1 MIKKKYAYAFATSAA
16 RSGRINV
23 IQVLTPFI
31 GIVNTRISSSLS
43 TSLQPQTITSVNNKK
58 TEILSEQAEAI
69 RILLPIMKNTSRD
82 FGFGFRHPLRW
93 QEKDGD
99 LLSQ

>member
-1 MIKKKYAYAFATSAA
+1 MQEYLAVYLLHCNLTQS
-16 RSGRINV
+16 RIELA
-23 IQVLTPFI
+23 II
-31 GIVNTRISSSLS
+31 
-43 TSLQPQTITSVNNKK
+43 NKK
-58 TEILSEQAEAI
+58 TEILSEQEEAI

-82 FGFGFRHPLRW
+82 FGFGFRHLLRW

>member
-1 MIKKKYAYAFATSAA
+1 MQEYLAVYLLHCNLRQSPIELA
-16 RSGRINV
+16 I
-23 IQVLTPFI
+23 I
-31 GIVNTRISSSLS
+31 
-43 TSLQPQTITSVNNKK
+43 NKK

-69 RILLPIMKNTSRD
+69 RILLPIMKNASRD
-82 FGFGFRHPLRW
+82 FGFGFRHLLRW

>member
-1 MIKKKYAYAFATSAA
+1 MQEHLAVYLLHCNLKQSPIELA
-16 RSGRINV
+16 I
-23 IQVLTPFI
+23 I
-31 GIVNTRISSSLS
+31 
-43 TSLQPQTITSVNNKK
+43 NKK

-82 FGFGFRHPLRW
+82 FGFGFRHLLRW

>member
-1 MIKKKYAYAFATSAA
+1 MQEYLAVYLLHCNLRQSPIELA
-16 RSGRINV
+16 I
-23 IQVLTPFI
+23 I
-31 GIVNTRISSSLS
+31 
-43 TSLQPQTITSVNNKK
+43 NKK

-82 FGFGFRHPLRW
+82 FGFGFRHLLRW